1 MKRALKETQTN
12 VQIKENQFKPGGE
25 QRIRAASVGSKTPKQ
40 IPARQGKPE
49 KCQIISMADG
59 EAAAIHIL

>member
-1 MKRALKETQTN
+1 M
-12 VQIKENQFKPGGE
+12 QIKDNQFKPGSE
-25 QRIRAASVGSKTPKQ
+25 QRIRAASVGGKTPKQ

-59 EAAAIHIL
+59 EAAVIQIL

>member
-12 VQIKENQFKPGGE
+12 VQIKDNQSKPGSE
-25 QRIRAASVGSKTPKQ
+25 QRIRAASAGGKTPKQ

-49 KCQIISMADG
+49 RCQTISMADG
-59 EAAAIHIL
+59 EAAVIKIL